1 MGRPLKIKKSTTNGI
16 GFNAFDQLTNP
27 AVSTGLSAEDHLGV
41 VGGVK
46 TGVATAGYPVIKCR
60 VKIGSNAEADGF
72 ILRQKGSIKYLVSD
86 GTNTGTCVVVHK
98 PDGTLAADEMN
109 IYLEVDDS
117 SSILISRLT
126 NKFAIDF
133 SDPPDRYVLNFFSD
147 AGTQIKSGAADN
159 ATLPVGL
166 VENYTS

>member
-1 MGRPLKIKKSTTNGI
+1 MGRPLKIKKSTTVDI

-27 AVSTGLSAEDHLGV
+27 AVSAGLSDTDHLGV

-46 TGVATAGYPVIKCR
+46 TSVATAAYPVIKCR

-98 PDGTLAADEMN
+98 PDGTLAANEMN

-133 SDPPDRYVLNFFSD
+133 SDPPDRYVVNFFSD
-147 AGTQIKSGAADN
+147 AGTQIKSGAAAN
-159 ATLPVGL
+159 ATLPVGQ